1 MPNNTDNIFWALTFI
16 GSLLPARLHA
26 QQGPTIKSVIYD
38 LTGLLEGLIPV
49 LVSVALLVFIYGLS
63 EYIFQAG
70 DQGAVEAARNR
81 MIAGVIG
88 LFVIAAV
95 WGLVQIVGTTFSL
108 GISTS

>member
-1 MPNNTDNIFWALTFI
+1 MLKLTDNVLPVFTLI
-16 GSLLPARLHA
+16 GSLLPVRLQA
-26 QQGPTIKSVIYD
+26 QGGPTVKSVIYD
-38 LTGLLEGLIPV
+38 ITGLLEGLIPV

-70 DQGAVEAARNR
+70 DQSAVETGRNR

-95 WGLVQIVGTTFSL
+95 WGLVQIVGSTFGL
-108 GISTS
+108 GISTA